1 MTSKRSGGASLRVS
15 VPDWERDAQ
24 ALLEWQRGKAGTI
37 EHVNRIVVGE
47 LAGGVYPSGK
57 FGANA
62 AWLRLQVLTLNLLE
76 ILNAVGLPAEL
87 RKARPKRLRFLVFT
101 QFGRVVEHA
110 RTRVMRVLIQAFEAL
125 LAPVLA
131 RLRRAAWPAP

>member
-1 MTSKRSGGASLRVS
+1 MKHFAVVS
-15 VPDWERDAQ
+15 NDWEREGQ

-57 FGANA
+57 VGAHA
-62 AWLRLQVLTLNLLE
+62 AWLRLQVLTLLQLALLK
-76 ILNAVGLPAEL
+76 AVGLPAEL
-87 RKARPKRLRFLVFT
+87 RKARPKRLRFLVVT

-110 RTRVMRVLIQAFEAL
+110 RTRVMRVLIQAFATL

-131 RLRRAAWPAP
+131 RRRRAAWPSP